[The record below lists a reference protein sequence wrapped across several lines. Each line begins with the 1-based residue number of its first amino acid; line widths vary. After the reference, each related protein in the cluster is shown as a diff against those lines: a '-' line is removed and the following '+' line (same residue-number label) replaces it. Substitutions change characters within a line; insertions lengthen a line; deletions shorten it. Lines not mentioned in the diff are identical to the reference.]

1 MKSRR
6 YAHDLNSSGVIIE
19 KILEETV
26 TSDHPLE
33 EILHPNSIAVV
44 GASDTGRGGGFVSPL
59 IEQGFKGEIYPVNP
73 KYKEVMG
80 MKAYPRVK
88 DIPGQVDF
96 VISSIPSSGVL
107 EMIDDCALK
116 GVKGIHM
123 FTARFSETGRKEG
136 ADLEKEVLRRIK
148 ETGIRLIGPNCMG
161 IYVPEQGIAFN
172 DSMPRETG
180 RVGLASQSGQAVME
194 IVMTA
199 AQRGIRFSKA
209 ISYGN
214 ALDFNECDYLDYLA
228 QDEQTDIILL
238 YIEGVRD
245 GKRFP
250 QALKQAARKKPV
262 LVVKGGRGEAGAR
275 AIASHTASMAGSREL
290 WQAVVAQAGAV
301 SARDLEELVDMTVAF
316 NFMPRIARNHVGVAG
331 GGGGSSVLAADL
343 CEEAGLN
350 VYPLTDD
357 MRAEMK
363 ERGSDIWDWI
373 SNPADFSIAMGDRSK
388 ATMVI
393 EVMAQHEMYDFII
406 VFVHGPWRSSP
417 KPFNLE
423 EHLKIFK
430 LQFKK
435 QKPFVVVFDDR
446 PRGGGKVAAEHN
458 DMMNQIKDKIISDQ
472 IPTYPTLGRAARSV
486 SKMIQYYQRI

>member
-1 MKSRR
+1 MIQWVGLKISRPLG
-6 YAHDLNSSGVIIE
+6 DQE
-19 KILEETV
+19 KNREDIV
-26 TSDHPLE
+26 ASNHPLE
-33 EILHPNSIAVV
+33 EILHPRSIAVV

-59 IEQGFKGEIYPVNP
+59 IEQGFKGDIYPVNP
-73 KYKEVMG
+73 KYEEVMG

-88 DIPGQVDF
+88 DIPGPVDF
-96 VISSIPSSGVL
+96 VISSIPSTGVL
-107 EMIDDCALK
+107 QMIDDCALK

-123 FTARFSETGRKEG
+123 FTARFSETGRQEG
-136 ADLEKEVLRRIK
+136 ADLEKEVLKRIK

-161 IYVPEQGIAFN
+161 VYYPAQGIAFN
-172 DSMPRETG
+172 DSMPQEPG
-180 RVGLASQSGQAVME
+180 RVGVASQSGQAVME

-199 AQRGIRFSKA
+199 GQRGIRFSKA

-214 ALDFNECDYLDYLA
+214 ALDFNECDYLDYFT
-228 QDEQTDIILL
+228 QDEETEIILL

-250 QALKQAARKKPV
+250 QALQRAAKVKPV
-262 LVVKGGRGEAGAR
+262 IVVKGGRGEAGAR

-290 WQAVVAQAGAV
+290 WQAVVDQAGAV
-301 SARDLEELVDMTVAF
+301 SAKDLEEMVDLTVAF
-316 NFMPRIARNHVGVAG
+316 NFLPRISRNHVGVAG

-343 CEEAGLN
+343 CEEAGLD
-350 VYPLTDD
+350 VTPLSDD
-357 MRAEMK
+357 MRVEMK

-393 EVMAQHEMYDFII
+393 EVMALHENYDFII

-417 KPFNLE
+417 KLFDLE

-430 LQFKK
+430 LQFKD

-446 PRGGGKVAAEHN
+446 PRGGGKAAAEH
-458 DMMNQIKDKIISDQ
+458 DDIMNQIKDKIIADQ
-472 IPTYPTLGRAARSV
+472 IPSFPTLGRAARSV
-486 SKMIQYYQRI
+486 SQMVQYYQKH

>member
-1 MKSRR
+1 M
-6 YAHDLNSSGVIIE
+6 
-19 KILEETV
+19 

-33 EILHPNSIAVV
+33 NILHPKSITVV
-44 GASDTGRGGGFVSPL
+44 GTSDKGRGGGFITPL
-59 IEQGFKGEIYPVNP
+59 LEQGFKGDIYPVNP
-73 KYKEVMG
+73 KYEEVMG
-80 MKAYPRVK
+80 MKAYPRIK
-88 DIPGQVDF
+88 DIPGEVDF

-107 EMIDDCALK
+107 EMIDDCAIK

-136 ADLEKEVLRRIK
+136 AELEKEVLRRVK
-148 ETGIRLIGPNCMG
+148 QSGIRLIGPNCMG
-161 IYVPEQGIAFN
+161 VYYPDMGIAFN
-172 DSMPRETG
+172 MSMPLESG

-214 ALDFNECDYLDYLA
+214 ALDFNECDYLEYLT
-228 QDEQTDIILL
+228 QDQQTDIILM

-250 QALKQAARKKPV
+250 KVLQAAAKVKPV
-262 LVVKGGRGEAGAR
+262 IIVKGGRGNAGAR

-290 WQAVVAQAGAV
+290 WQAVVDQAGAV
-301 SARDLEELVDMTVAF
+301 SAADLEELVDIAVAF
-316 NFMPRIARNHVGVAG
+316 NFLPRMTRNHVGVAG

-343 CEEAGLN
+343 CEEAGLD
-350 VYPLTDD
+350 VYPLSDSI
-357 MRAEMK
+357 RAELK

-393 EVMAQHEMYDFII
+393 ETMADSPDYDFVM

-417 KPFNLE
+417 KPFDLD

-430 LQFKK
+430 LHFRD

-446 PRGGGKVAAEHN
+446 PRGGGKVAAEHM
-458 DMMNQIKDKIISDQ
+458 DMMDQIKSRIIADN
-472 IPTYPTLGRAARSV
+472 IPSVPTLGRAAQSV
-486 SKMIQYYQRI
+486 SKMIQYYQKHSG